1 MADAAS
7 LFGKKKKG
15 KKFKSFNANKLSSDA
30 LIKNVNVDDDAT
42 TIAITTDPTNP
53 SNDWDEVINKP
64 VTKSV
69 VTNNT
74 DSLGS
79 MRSMAEIEKE
89 RVAQDDLAER
99 MRLAEI
105 KDALNQAKKSVASND
120 ETKAAEDKEIADGWK
135 KVEEKPKPTPQPV
148 TGSGK
153 YVPKFR
159 REGGAMGGTAM
170 GTGYQA
176 SGAYGGGSSYGSK
189 PSAGSGA
196 GASGSRFGRKVD
208 TNDSS
213 AFPTLGG
220 PAPTVAKTVVGGAW
234 GATSKPAAPAA
245 TEEGAAVVEGGGES
259 VFDFAE
265 KP

>member
-189 PSAGSGA
+189 PSAVLA
-196 GASGSRFGRKVD
+196 
-208 TNDSS
+208 
-213 AFPTLGG
+213 
-220 PAPTVAKTVVGGAW
+220 PAPLAAASAARSTRTIPPHSQRWGDPRPRSRRPSSGEPGAPPRSPLHQQQQRR
-234 GATSKPAAPAA
+234 GLL
-245 TEEGAAVVEGGGES
+245 
-259 VFDFAE
+259 
-265 KP
+265 